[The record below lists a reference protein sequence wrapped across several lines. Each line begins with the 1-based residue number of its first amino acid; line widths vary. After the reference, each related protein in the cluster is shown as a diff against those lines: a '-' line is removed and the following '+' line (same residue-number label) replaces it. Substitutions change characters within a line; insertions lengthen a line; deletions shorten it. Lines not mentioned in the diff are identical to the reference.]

1 MDAINTPQLGER
13 FGCLTTGKD
22 VSGIIQ
28 TLEST
33 LFYAARVGIYSF
45 LHPILFW
52 FNMLVNAKGMGYLL
66 NFVQDIVTTRMG
78 KPLPDGKDEN
88 APEDFITKFQRIRQE
103 NPEKINKDDI
113 MASAIANISAGSDTT
128 SISLTS
134 VIFHLC
140 KFPDV
145 LAKLRNEL
153 ENAVRRGDITDPIT
167 FKQAQNMPY
176 LQAVIKEALRIHP
189 ATGLILG
196 RVVPDGGATI
206 AGRFFPAG
214 VSSCLLLS
222 YTQIYSN
229 HDSRPQSG
237 SMRGLRAGTRTYTER
252 MLRCSVPS
260 AGLRTQKQSR
270 DVKLTS

>member
-1 MDAINTPQLGER
+1 
-13 FGCLTTGKD
+13 
-22 VSGIIQ
+22 
-28 TLEST
+28 
-33 LFYAARVGIYSF
+33 
-45 LHPILFW
+45 
-52 FNMLVNAKGMGYLL
+52 
-66 NFVQDIVTTRMG
+66 
-78 KPLPDGKDEN
+78 
-88 APEDFITKFQRIRQE
+88 
-103 NPEKINKDDI
+103 
-113 MASAIANISAGSDTT
+113 T

-214 VSSCLLLS
+214 TTVGINAWVAGRNKNVYGEDAEVFRPERWLEDAEAVKRREAYFLTFGSGPRTCLGKNISLLEM
-222 YTQIYSN
+222 YKVIPVLVRDY
-229 HDSRPQSG
+229 DFELEYPGRPCRTENVWFVKQTDFRCRVRKRSG
-237 SMRGLRAGTRTYTER
+237 K
-252 MLRCSVPS
+252 P
-260 AGLRTQKQSR
+260 
-270 DVKLTS
+270 